1 MQSLWNDQEAAGY
14 QGDLAQRVY
23 TSRLLG
29 RDKSLV
35 QHGGGNTS
43 VRLRERNLVGDE
55 EEILYVKGS
64 GQDLEFIEEA
74 GFAPVR
80 LAHVLRL
87 AQLKTL
93 SDPQLVNE
101 LQTQLTRASSPAPS
115 VETILHA
122 VLPHKYVDHTHS
134 SAVLAV
140 TNTVDGDK
148 RIAET
153 YGDQVVIIP
162 YVMPGFGL
170 ARLCA
175 ELYPKHAGKNT
186 IGMVL
191 LKHGIFS
198 FGATARESYERMIQL
213 VDRAERYLAKHNAW
227 NLKPA
232 ARSAGEPPQR
242 TEIATLRQ
250 RISHCAGGPMI
261 LATHQDARTTSFV
274 QRTDIA
280 TVSQQGPV
288 TPDHVIRTK
297 RLPMLGRDVE
307 AYAQSYRAY
316 FGQHAPHAKK
326 TRSMLD
332 AAPRVVLDASLGMCA
347 AGRSA
352 HDAVIVADVYHQ
364 TMDVIERATRLGGY
378 DALPARD
385 IFDVEYWDLE
395 QAKLR
400 KAGKPPQFAGEIALV
415 TGAASGIGRACVEA
429 LLARGAAVIGLDID
443 ARIDT
448 LYGRPDFL
456 GLRCDVTAPAEISA
470 ALDSVTRAYGGLD
483 MLILSAGVFPGGTA
497 IAALDSEAWR
507 KVMNVNLDANLMLLR
522 ECHPLLK
529 LAPGGGRVVVIGSKN
544 VPAPGPGAAAYSASK
559 AALTQLARVAAL
571 EWGADNIRI
580 NILHPH
586 AVFDTGIWSDE
597 VLAGRAAHYGLSVE
611 EYKKNNVLKTEIT
624 SRDVAELA
632 AEMCGPLF
640 AKTTGAQ
647 LPIDGGNER
656 VI

>member
-1 MQSLWNDQEAAGY
+1 MQSLWNDEEAAGY

-101 LQTQLTRASSPAPS
+101 LQTHLTRASSPAPS

-122 VLPHKYVDHTHS
+122 LLPHKYVDHTHS
-134 SAVLAV
+134 GAVLAV
-140 TNTVDGDK
+140 TTTVDGDQ
-148 RIAET
+148 RITEI
-153 YGDQVVIIP
+153 YGDQVVVIP
-162 YVMPGFGL
+162 YVMPGFDL

-175 ELYPKHAGKNT
+175 ELYRQRAGNNT
-186 IGMVL
+186 IGLVL

-213 VDRAERYLAKHNAW
+213 VDRAERYLARHNAW
-227 NLKPA
+227 NLEHA
-232 ARSAGEPPQR
+232 ASSAGESPHR
-242 TEIATLRQ
+242 AEIAALRQ
-250 RISHCAGGPMI
+250 RISHCAGNPMVMT
-261 LATHQDARTTSFV
+261 THNDARIASFV

-280 TVSQQGPV
+280 TVSQQGPA

-297 RLPMLGRDVE
+297 RLPMVGRDVD
-307 AYAQSYRAY
+307 AYAQSYGAY
-316 FGQHAPHAKK
+316 FGQHAPHAKETK
-326 TRSMLD
+326 SMLD

-352 HDAVIVADVYHQ
+352 HDAVIVSDIYRQ

-378 DALPARD
+378 HALPARD
-385 IFDVEYWDLE
+385 VFDVEYWDLE

-415 TGAASGIGRACVEA
+415 TGAASGIGRACVDA

-448 LYGRPDFL
+448 LYRRPDFL
-456 GLRCDVTAPAEISA
+456 GLRCDVTAPAEINA

-507 KVMNVNLDANLMLLR
+507 KVMNVNLDANLVLLR

-647 LPIDGGNER
+647 LPVDGGNER

>member
-35 QHGGGNTS
+35 LHGGGNTS

-64 GQDLEFIEEA
+64 GWDLEFIEEA
-74 GFAPVR
+74 GFSPVR
-80 LAHVLRL
+80 LAHLLRL

-93 SDPQLVNE
+93 SDPQLLNE
-101 LQTQLTRASSPAPS
+101 LLTHLTRASAPAPS

-122 VLPHKYVDHTHS
+122 LLPHKYVDHTHS
-134 SAVLAV
+134 GAVLAV

-148 RIAET
+148 RIAEI

-162 YVMPGFGL
+162 YVMPGFDL

-175 ELYPKHAGKNT
+175 ELYPRHAGENT

-198 FGATARESYERMIQL
+198 FGSTAKESYERMIQL
-213 VDRAERYLAKHNAW
+213 VDRAEHYLARHNAW
-227 NLKPA
+227 NLEHA
-232 ARSAGEPPQR
+232 ANRSGESPQR
-242 TEIATLRQ
+242 AEIAALRL
-250 RISHCAGGPMI
+250 RISRCAGNPLVM
-261 LATHQDARTTSFV
+261 ATYQDARTASFS
-274 QRTDIA
+274 QRADVA
-280 TVSQQGPV
+280 TVSQQGPA

-316 FGQHAPHAKK
+316 FGRYAPHAKETK
-326 TRSMLD
+326 NILD
-332 AAPRVVLDASLGMCA
+332 PAPRVVLDAGFGMCA
-347 AGRSA
+347 VGRSA
-352 HDAVIVADVYHQ
+352 QDAVIVSDLYRH
-364 TMDVIERATRLGGY
+364 TMDVIERAARLGGY
-378 DALPARD
+378 HALPAHD
-385 IFDVEYWDLE
+385 IFDVEYWNLE

-400 KAGKPPQFAGEIALV
+400 KAGKPSPFAGEVALV
-415 TGAASGIGRACVEA
+415 TGAASGIGAACVEA

-443 ARIDT
+443 RRIDT
-448 LYGRPDFL
+448 LHRSPDFL
-456 GLRCDVTAPAEISA
+456 GLRCDVTAPDEIIT
-470 ALDSVTRAYGGLD
+470 ALERAMRAFGGLD

-507 KVMNVNLDANLMLLR
+507 KVMNVNLDANLILLR

-529 LAPGGGRVVVIGSKN
+529 LAPCGGRVVVIGSKN
-544 VPAPGPGAAAYSASK
+544 VPAPGPGAAAYSAAK

-580 NILHPH
+580 NVLHPN
-586 AVFDTGIWSDE
+586 AVFDTGIWSEE

-624 SRDVAELA
+624 SRDVGELA

>member
-87 AQLKTL
+87 AQLKAL

-101 LQTQLTRASSPAPS
+101 LQTHLTRASSPAPS

-122 VLPHKYVDHTHS
+122 LLPHKYVDHTHS
-134 SAVLAV
+134 GAVLAV

-148 RIAET
+148 RIAEI
-153 YGDQVVIIP
+153 YGDQVVVIP
-162 YVMPGFGL
+162 YVMPGFNL

-175 ELYPKHAGKNT
+175 ELFPKHAGNNT

-213 VDRAERYLAKHNAW
+213 VDRAERYLARHNAW
-227 NLKPA
+227 NLTPA
-232 ARSAGEPPQR
+232 ASSAGEPPRR
-242 TEIATLRQ
+242 TEIAVLRQ
-250 RISHCAGGPMI
+250 RISHCAGNPMVMT
-261 LATHQDARTTSFV
+261 THMDARIASFV
-274 QRTDIA
+274 QRADVA

-316 FGQHAPHAKK
+316 FGQHAPRAKETK
-326 TRSMLD
+326 SMLD
-332 AAPRVVLDASLGMCA
+332 AAPRVVLDANLGMCTV
-347 AGRSA
+347 GRSA
-352 HDAVIVADVYHQ
+352 HDAVIVADVYRQ

-378 DALPARD
+378 HALPARD
-385 IFDVEYWDLE
+385 LFNVEYWDLE
-395 QAKLR
+395 QAKLL
-400 KAGKPPQFAGEIALV
+400 KAGKPPPYAGEVALV
-415 TGAASGIGRACVEA
+415 TGAASGIGRACVES
-429 LLARGAAVIGLDID
+429 LMARGAAVIGLDID

-448 LYGRPDFL
+448 LYRRPDFL
-456 GLRCDVTAPAEISA
+456 GLRCDVTAPSEISA
-470 ALDSVTRAYGGLD
+470 ALDSATRAYGGLD

-497 IAALDSEAWR
+497 IAALDSEVWR
-507 KVMNVNLDANLMLLR
+507 KVMNVNLDANLLLLR

-580 NILHPH
+580 NTLHPH

-611 EYKKNNVLKTEIT
+611 EYKKNNVLKTELT

-632 AEMCGPLF
+632 AEMCGSLF